1 VVRNTLKAAPRPW
14 WGKLVL
20 WFDSWAGVDENED
33 LDPRSIDW
41 MRVVPFLALHLACL
55 LVLVVG
61 WSPVAVGVAVALYL
75 VRMFAITAFY
85 HRYFSHRA
93 FRTSRVVQFLGALLG
108 STAVQR
114 GPLWWASHHRAHHS
128 RSDTPSD
135 VHSPREQGFFWSHV
149 GWIVARANFRTR
161 IELVRDL
168 ARFPELRFLDRFDI
182 LVPMLT
188 IPSLYGFGALLE
200 RFAPGLGTSG
210 MQMLVWGFVV
220 STIALYHLTF
230 TINSIAHRI
239 GTRRYATRDDSRNN
253 WALALITLGEGW
265 HNNHHHYQAS
275 ARQGFRW
282 WEIDITYYVLR
293 LMAALGL
300 VWDLKPV
307 PARVRKSAIIQAGDP
322 S

>member
-1 VVRNTLKAAPRPW
+1 MRDTSQTASRPW
-14 WGKLVL
+14 WGKLLL

-33 LDPRSIDW
+33 FEPRSIDW
-41 MRVVPFLALHLACL
+41 MRVVPFIVLHLACL
-55 LVLVVG
+55 LVFAVG
-61 WSPVAVGVAVALYL
+61 WSPIAVCVAVALYL

-93 FRTSRVVQFLGALLG
+93 FSTSRVVQFLGALLG
-108 STAVQR
+108 STAIQR

-128 RSDTPSD
+128 HSDTPSD
-135 VHSPREQGFFWSHV
+135 VHSPREHGFLWSHV

-161 IELVRDL
+161 LELVRDL

-182 LVPMLT
+182 LVPVLT

-200 RFAPGLGTSG
+200 RFAPSLGTSG

-230 TINSIAHRI
+230 TINSVAHRI

-282 WEIDITYYVLR
+282 WEVDITYYVLR

-307 PARVRKSAIIQAGDP
+307 PALVRKSAIIQAGDP

>member
-1 VVRNTLKAAPRPW
+1 MQGTQQAAPRPW

-20 WFDSWAGVDENED
+20 WFDSWAGVDETEQV
-33 LDPRSIDW
+33 DPRRIDW
-41 MRVVPFLALHLACL
+41 MRVIPFLALHLACL
-55 LVLVVG
+55 LVFFVG
-61 WSPVAVGVAVALYL
+61 WSPVAVAVAVGLYL

-114 GPLWWASHHRAHHS
+114 GPLWWAAHHRAHH
-128 RSDTPSD
+128 RHSDTPAD
-135 VHSPREQGFFWSHV
+135 IHSPREQGFWWSHV

-161 IELVRDL
+161 LELVRDL
-168 ARFPELRFLDRFDI
+168 ARFPELRFLDRFDV
-182 LVPMLT
+182 LVPLLM
-188 IPSLYGFGALLE
+188 IPALFGLGVLLE

-210 MQMLVWGFVV
+210 MQMLVWGFVI
-220 STIALYHLTF
+220 STVALYHLTF
-230 TINSIAHRI
+230 TINSLAHRF
-239 GTRRYATRDDSRNN
+239 GSRRYATRDDSRNN

-265 HNNHHHYQAS
+265 HNNHHHHQAS
-275 ARQGFRW
+275 VRQGFYW
-282 WEIDITYYVLR
+282 WEVDLSYYVLR

-307 PARVRKSAIIQAGDP
+307 PRQVRDCAGIDAGEP